1 MTLNISLL
9 SRNVMAQ
16 SSDLRLT
23 DPRSGALVEDASPK
37 QVDITYFTW
46 RAIIG
51 YTGVAQLGGK
61 NTHKWLVDLCR
72 LTHKSAKGGRYASE
86 EETGEDMSQI
96 LVSILFSVLCQK
108 GGTPHPAAT
117 TRGTA
122 GRGSVPFTP
131 QRRCARVLPVS

>member
-1 MTLNISLL
+1 MLARFRSIRIYMESTFSLEDH
-9 SRNVMAQ
+9 NDHEKDIVMRTV
-16 SSDLRLT
+16 SSVV
-23 DPRSGALVEDASPK
+23 SG
-37 QVDITYFTW
+37 
-46 RAIIG
+46 IIDS
-51 YTGVAQLGGK
+51 LK
-61 NTHKWLVDLCR
+61 N
-72 LTHKSAKGGRYASE
+72 KGGRYASE